1 MKPLRIN
8 VGIDTIQK
16 YLMNKIDPSNPVEVE
31 KVGRYIKNID
41 MYRRMER
48 TVKKEGTSIVIKNGS
63 QTFIKAHPL
72 LSEMNKV
79 NASIMSIEK
88 SFKFVDPDESG
99 PTAGTSSPKDLI

>member
-1 MKPLRIN
+1 ME
-8 VGIDTIQK
+8 
-16 YLMNKIDPSNPVEVE
+16 KIDASNPVEVE

-63 QTFIKAHPL
+63 QTFIKSHPL

-88 SFKFVDPDESG
+88 SFKFIEPENVG
-99 PTAGTSSPKDLI
+99 PRNKTSSAKDLI